1 MLEKI
6 TKKRKSFIIFLI
18 VSYLVATG
26 VSWTGFSLI
35 SSLKGGGTFTAE
47 EISSV
52 RKKVGEGLPR
62 TEACPINGALY
73 SKPEREIWET
83 RRPITAIVENHVDS
97 RPPSGLS
104 RADVV
109 YEVVAEGGITR
120 FLGVFYCGAA
130 AQDLRVAPIR
140 SARIYFINYAAGYGD
155 SPLFVHVGGANN
167 SCQHCPG
174 GVKPAGQ
181 VAREVMA
188 LEKLVE
194 LGWRVRDRN
203 DFDTFLDTGFPI
215 LTRDL
220 ERLDKPVASEH
231 TMVLSTDA
239 LYEKAASRG
248 FGYKDENG
256 QVWSKNF
263 RPWKF
268 TEGDRPASSPDATS
282 ISFEFWPN
290 KPDYDVRWEY
300 DSQSNSYLRFNGGKE
315 HTDLETGELL
325 SAKNVVIVFV
335 SERGPVDKEGHMYYE
350 VLGNGDALV
359 FQNGTVIEAQWKKE
373 LIDDSL
379 LLFDVSGKEIPFVPG
394 TIWVEVVPSG
404 NEIEY

>member
-6 TKKRKSFIIFLI
+6 TKKKQSFIIFLV

-26 VSWTGFSLI
+26 VSWAGFSLI
-35 SSLKGGGTFTAE
+35 SSLRAGKTLTPD

-52 RKKVGEGLPR
+52 REKVGEGLPK
-62 TEACPINGALY
+62 TETCPINGAKY

-83 RRPITAIVENHVDS
+83 RRPITAIIENHVDS

-104 RADVV
+104 RADVI
-109 YEVVAEGGITR
+109 YEAVAEGGITR
-120 FLGVFYCGAA
+120 FLSVFYCGAA
-130 AQDLRVAPIR
+130 AQDLKVAPVR

-155 SPLFVHVGGANN
+155 YPLFVHVGGANN
-167 SCQHCPG
+167 SCPNCPG

-181 VAREVMA
+181 VAREVRA
-188 LEKLVE
+188 VEKLGE
-194 LGWRVRDRN
+194 LGWRVKGGN
-203 DFDTFLDTGFPI
+203 DFDTIFDTGFPI
-215 LTRDL
+215 LTRDY
-220 ERLDKPVASEH
+220 ERLGKPVASEH

-239 LYEKAASRG
+239 LYEEAASRG

-263 RPWKF
+263 QPWKY
-268 TEGDRPASSPDATS
+268 TEDEPASSPDATS
-282 ISFEFWPN
+282 ISFEFWTN
-290 KPDYDVRWEY
+290 KPEYNVMWKYDT
-300 DSQSNSYLRFNGGKE
+300 QNNSYLRFNGGKE
-315 HTDLETGELL
+315 HTDLETGEQL

-350 VLGNGDALV
+350 VLGDGDALV
-359 FQNGTVIEAQWKKE
+359 FQNGTVIEAQWEKE

-379 LLFDVSGKEIPFVPG
+379 LLFDSSGEEISFVPG
-394 TIWVEVVPSG
+394 TVWIEAVPSG